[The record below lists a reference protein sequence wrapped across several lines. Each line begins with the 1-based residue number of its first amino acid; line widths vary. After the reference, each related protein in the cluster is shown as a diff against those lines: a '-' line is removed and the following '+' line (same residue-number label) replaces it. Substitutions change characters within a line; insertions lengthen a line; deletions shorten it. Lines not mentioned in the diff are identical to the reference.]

1 MLSFPSSPD
10 TWTILS
16 EKDLVI
22 KNKITKFGTPLKDW
36 NISINYGIKTGY
48 NEAFIIDE
56 NTKNKLIKEDPK
68 SAEIIRPILRGRD
81 IEKYTY
87 NFANLYL
94 INTHNGIKEKNILP
108 ININDYP
115 AIKRHLDIYQTNL
128 QKRQDKG
135 ETFYNLRNCAYME
148 DFFEQKIIYPETTQS
163 AKFYLDDKGFFA
175 DKTCFIMKS
184 DKPKYLLATL
194 SSKLFE
200 YTYKKIFSSIELG
213 LNGYQYNKHALIE
226 LPILIP
232 NAEQEKKVNKL
243 IDKLLSSDNQ
253 NKNIIQNEIDIF
265 IASLYNITEDEL
277 KKIRD

>member
-87 NFANLYL
+87 NFANL
-94 INTHNGIKEKNILP
+94 
-108 ININDYP
+108 
-115 AIKRHLDIYQTNL
+115 
-128 QKRQDKG
+128 
-135 ETFYNLRNCAYME
+135 
-148 DFFEQKIIYPETTQS
+148 
-163 AKFYLDDKGFFA
+163 
-175 DKTCFIMKS
+175 
-184 DKPKYLLATL
+184 
-194 SSKLFE
+194 
-200 YTYKKIFSSIELG
+200 
-213 LNGYQYNKHALIE
+213 
-226 LPILIP
+226 
-232 NAEQEKKVNKL
+232 
-243 IDKLLSSDNQ
+243 
-253 NKNIIQNEIDIF
+253 
-265 IASLYNITEDEL
+265 
-277 KKIRD
+277 